1 MTNRF
6 SVLVTTIAVAL
17 IQSCAAD
24 KSPQPNEVDCSSIDT
39 ATNTYAL
46 SIKPILDNNC
56 AGGGCHDA
64 GSASSGVNLEGY
76 QASKNAFE
84 TKPVLCTVKQSG
96 GCVPMPIGAPKLADS
111 LITKLQCWAANGYP
125 Q

>member
-1 MTNRF
+1 MRNRF
-6 SVLVTTIAVAL
+6 SVLVIITAAAF

-24 KSPQPNEVDCSSIDT
+24 KSPQPSCSSVNA

-46 SIKPILDNNC
+46 SVKPILDNNC
-56 AGGGCHDA
+56 ASGGCHDA
-64 GSASSGVNLEGY
+64 ASVSSGVNLEGY
-76 QASKNAFE
+76 QSAKNAFE
-84 TKPVLCTVKQSG
+84 TKPVLCTVKQIG

-111 LITKLQCWAANGYP
+111 LITKLQCWADNGYP